1 MGDQILFVSA
11 STLLNI
17 VSLMNFRIP
26 DERVNMVLLIVPTF
40 IAVVV
45 GVPMWMYV
53 VAEVS
58 IVGGIGAA
66 IVPVLFVRRVE
77 RLLEPRR
84 RIWLSWALLVVGVGC
99 ARSALH
105 SPFWL

>member
-1 MGDQILFVSA
+1 MRDQILFICASVS
-11 STLLNI
+11 LNF

-26 DERVNMVLLIVPTF
+26 DERVNMLLLIVPTF

-45 GVPMWMYV
+45 GFPMWMYV
-53 VAEVS
+53 IAEVS
-58 IVGGIGAA
+58 IAGGIVAVL
-66 IVPVLFVRRVE
+66 VPILFVPRVE
-77 RLLEPRR
+77 RMMAPRR

>member
-1 MGDQILFVSA
+1 MGDQTLFVSA
-11 STLLNI
+11 SVLLNI

-26 DERVNMVLLIVPTF
+26 DERVNMLLLIVPTF

-58 IVGGIGAA
+58 VVGGIGAA
-66 IVPVLFVRRVE
+66 IAPILLVPRIE

-84 RIWLSWALLVVGVGC
+84 RIWLSWALLVVGVVC